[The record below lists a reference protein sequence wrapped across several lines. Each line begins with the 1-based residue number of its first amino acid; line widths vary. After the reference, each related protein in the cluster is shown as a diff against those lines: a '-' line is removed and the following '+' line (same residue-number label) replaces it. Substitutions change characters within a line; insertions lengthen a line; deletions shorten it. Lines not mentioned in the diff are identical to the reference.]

1 MPTFLVAG
9 KRQDDRSGSRQL
21 LRESVTPARI
31 GWELPIKWYPMSI
44 LFTFMCRYVCCR
56 YCIICDV
63 SNVVRAFASLF
74 GCVNV
79 PYISVYCKSIDSLPL
94 FALIGTKDP
103 DQSFLLAS
111 PWESEWWSTIPG
123 KTWTSKWREEHPER
137 EQQKKKASWV
147 PPEPFCGTVLS
158 TILGMSGFSA
168 ARGRELLPFVISS
181 KTSVILRRR
190 STMFFFFLQ
199 VARG

>member
-103 DQSFLLAS
+103 NQSFLLGS

-123 KTWTSKWREEHPER
+123 KTWTSKWRKENPVTWSNR
-137 EQQKKKASWV
+137 KKTASWV

-158 TILGMSGFSA
+158 TIEWIFSREWQGA
-168 ARGRELLPFVISS
+168 APLCDLFQNSPWFCGEGRPC
-181 KTSVILRRR
+181 
-190 STMFFFFLQ
+190 FFFLQ